1 MYTKEILQFLGWP
14 VMIWVSYK
22 LAVWALKYYE
32 KKYRYSEEE
41 QNNTH

>member
-22 LAVWALKYYE
+22 LSVWAVKYYE
-32 KKYRYSEEE
+32 KKYPQTTDEDAKA
-41 QNNTH
+41 Q